1 MRNFG
6 WKVMAISGALLLAGS
21 ASAMGDKDLAK
32 AMAKQSDLSVAQAE
46 SAIAAFKAIVVEQVK
61 TGEAVRLKGFGKFT
75 LKERKAHMGR
85 NPKTGEKIKIPAKNY
100 LRFKAF
106 QGVKDQL
113 NPKK

>member
-6 WKVMAISGALLLAGS
+6 WKVAAISVALLLAGP
-21 ASAMGDKDLAK
+21 ASAMGDKDIAK
-32 AMAKQSDLSVAQAE
+32 AMAKQSDLSVAQAQ
-46 SAIAAFKAIVVEQVK
+46 SAIAAFKSIVIEQVK

-75 LKERKAHMGR
+75 LQERKEHMGR